1 MDKRRIICISREFGS
16 GGRQVATLLAEQ
28 LGIPCYDKALL
39 ELTAREHGLSQQIVE
54 TMDERPVSWTAM
66 GFPMGLRNP
75 YKADFSDAMHYVIN
89 DRIFHLTAETIRHVA
104 AEGSCVIVGRVAEE
118 ILRGDP
124 DVCSVFIHAK
134 SEDRIKR
141 IMAAE
146 QVDEGSAAR
155 LIRKNDKNRANYHN
169 FYSSRK
175 WGECAS
181 YDLSIS
187 TSTFGIEGT
196 VQQIITALS
205 ALGATAPE

>member
-1 MDKRRIICISREFGS
+1 MDKRQIICISREFGS
-16 GGRQVATLLAEQ
+16 GGRQVATLLAEK

-54 TMDERPVSWTAM
+54 TVDEQPVSWTAM

-89 DRIFHLTAETIRHVA
+89 DRIFHWTAETIRHVA
-104 AEGSCVIVGRVAEE
+104 AQGSCVIVGRVAEE
-118 ILRGDP
+118 VLRGDP

-134 SEDRIKR
+134 SEDRVRR
-141 IMAAE
+141 IMAGE
-146 QVDEGSAAR
+146 QVDEATAAR
-155 LIRKNDKNRANYHN
+155 LMRKNDKNRANYHN

-187 TSTFGIEGT
+187 TSAFGIEGA
-196 VQQIITALS
+196 VRQIITALNGF
-205 ALGATAPE
+205 GAKAAD